1 MKRFVKAAIRGV
13 RAEISAGDGGWISL
27 SKSQAI
33 NVIGAVSKSG
43 QNVSQQSVLQL
54 SAVWACVARTS
65 GLIGSLPG
73 ALYERQA
80 DGGRKK
86 IVNDLS
92 RILSGQPNSG
102 QTGFE
107 FWEGNTAQ
115 ILMQGNGYNEK
126 LIVGNRLVGLRP
138 LFNCMRRVERSGK
151 VVFEVRE
158 NGRMRTLS
166 PDQVFHIPGF
176 GAGDGVGLSAIRYG
190 VQSLGSA
197 LAADEAAGTVFANGL
212 SVGGVIESDQT
223 LSPDQRA
230 DLQSLLTTFVG
241 SKKAGKTLTLEAGLK
256 YKQISM
262 NPDDAQL
269 LETRR
274 FQVDDICRWFGTPP
288 IVIGHASEGQTM
300 WGSGVESIMIAWRTM
315 GINPLLRR
323 IEARIN
329 RDLIPA
335 NKRDVWYWEWNRD
348 AMLQMDSK
356 AKSEF
361 LAKMVSNGI
370 ISRDEARVKLN
381 EERRGGAAD
390 DLMAQT
396 AMAGLEQLIRKAS
409 ET

>member
-1 MKRFVKAAIRGV
+1 MRRFVQAAVRGV
-13 RAEISAGDGGWISL
+13 RAEIAAGDGGWITL
-27 SKSQAI
+27 SNSQAI
-33 NVIGAVSKSG
+33 NVMGAVSKSG
-43 QNVSQQSVLQL
+43 QQVSQESVLQL
-54 SAVWACVARTS
+54 STVWACLARTS

-86 IVNDLS
+86 VVNDLS
-92 RILSGQPNSG
+92 RILAGQPNG
-102 QTGFE
+102 AQTGFE

-115 ILMQGNGYNEK
+115 ILMQGNAYNEK
-126 LIVGNRLVGLRP
+126 LMVGNRLVGLRP
-138 LFNCMRRVERSGK
+138 LFNCKRRITRSGA
-151 VVFEVRE
+151 VVFETHQHGKR
-158 NGRMRTLS
+158 RTLTA
-166 PDQVFHIPGF
+166 DQVFHIPGF

-212 SVGGVIESDQT
+212 NVGGVIQSDQT
-223 LSPDQRA
+223 LSPEQREQ
-230 DLQSLLTTFVG
+230 LQTVLSTFIG

-256 YKQISM
+256 YQQISM

-288 IVIGHASEGQTM
+288 IVIGHAGDGQTM
-300 WGSGVESIMIAWRTM
+300 WGSGVEAIMIAWRTM

-323 IEARIN
+323 MEARIN
-329 RDLIPA
+329 RDLIPS

-348 AMLQMDSK
+348 AMLQMDSTAK
-356 AKSEF
+356 ADF
-361 LAKMVSNGI
+361 LGKMVSNGI

>member
-1 MKRFVKAAIRGV
+1 MRRFIKAAMRGV
-13 RAEISAGDGGWISL
+13 RAEISAGNSGWISL
-27 SKSQAI
+27 SQPQALS
-33 NVIGAVSKSG
+33 VIGAVSKSG
-43 QNVSQQSVLQL
+43 QNVNQQSVLQL

-80 DGGRKK
+80 DGGRKRV
-86 IVNDLS
+86 VNDLS
-92 RILSGQPNSG
+92 RILSAKPNPE

-115 ILMQGNGYNEK
+115 ILMQGNGYSEK
-126 LIVGNRLVGLRP
+126 LMIGDRLVGLRP
-138 LFNCMRRVERSGK
+138 LFNCTRRITRVGR
-151 VVFEVRE
+151 VAFDIRE
-158 NGRMRTLS
+158 QGRLRTLTA
-166 PDQVFHIPGF
+166 DQVFHIPGF
-176 GAGDGVGLSAIRYG
+176 GAGDGVGLSVIRYG

-197 LAADEAAGTVFANGL
+197 LSADEAAGTVFANGL
-212 SVGGVIESDQT
+212 SAAGVIEADQT
-223 LSPDQRA
+223 LDAEQRA
-230 DLQSLLTTFVG
+230 ALQAIMQDFVG
-241 SKKAGKTLTLEAGLK
+241 SKKSGKTLTLEAGLK

-288 IVIGHASEGQTM
+288 IVIGHASEGTTM

-335 NKRDVWYWEWNRD
+335 GKRDVWYWEWNRD

-361 LAKMVSNGI
+361 LSKMVSVGI
-370 ISRDEARVKLN
+370 MSRDEARVKLN

-390 DLMAQT
+390 ELMAQT
-396 AMAGLEQLIRKAS
+396 AMAGLEQLITKAS

>member
-13 RAEISAGDGGWISL
+13 RAEIAAGNSGWISL
-27 SKSQAI
+27 SQPQALS
-33 NVIGAVSKSG
+33 VIGAVSQSG
-43 QNVSQQSVLQL
+43 QTVNQQSVLQL

-86 IVNDLS
+86 VVNDLS
-92 RILSGQPNSG
+92 RILSGKPNAD

-107 FWEGNTAQ
+107 FWEGNSAQ

-126 LIVGNRLVGLRP
+126 LMIGGRLVGLRP
-138 LFNCMRRVERSGK
+138 LFNCTRRIKRSGK

-158 NGRMRTLS
+158 HGRLRTLTA
-166 PDQVFHIPGF
+166 DQVFHIPGF

-197 LAADEAAGTVFANGL
+197 LSADEAAGTVFANGL
-212 SVGGVIESDQT
+212 SAAGVIEADQT
-223 LSPDQRA
+223 LDAEQRA
-230 DLQSLLTTFVG
+230 SLQAIMKDFVG
-241 SKKAGKTLTLEAGLK
+241 SKKSGKTLTLEAGLK

-288 IVIGHASEGQTM
+288 IVIGHASEGTTM

-329 RDLIPA
+329 RDLIPTS
-335 NKRDVWYWEWNRD
+335 KRDVWYWEWNRD

-356 AKSEF
+356 AKAEF

-370 ISRDEARVKLN
+370 MSRDEARVKLN

-396 AMAGLEQLIRKAS
+396 AMAGLEQLITRAS

>member
-1 MKRFVKAAIRGV
+1 MRRFIKAAVRGV
-13 RAEISAGDGGWISL
+13 RAEIAAGDSGWMSMTQQ
-27 SKSQAI
+27 QAL
-33 NVIGAVSKSG
+33 NVLGAVSKSG
-43 QNVSQQSVLQL
+43 QNVNQQSVLQL

-86 IVNDLS
+86 VVNDLS
-92 RILSGQPNSG
+92 RILAAQPNPG

-115 ILMQGNGYNEK
+115 ILLQGNGYNEK
-126 LIVGNRLVGLRP
+126 LMIGGRLVGLRP
-138 LFNCMRRVERSGK
+138 LFNAKRRIKRDGK

-158 NGRMRTLS
+158 NGRLRTLAA
-166 PDQVFHIPGF
+166 DQVFHIPGF
-176 GAGDGVGLSAIRYG
+176 GAGDGDGLSAVRYG

-197 LAADEAAGTVFANGL
+197 LSADEAAGTVFANGL
-212 SVGGVIESDQT
+212 TVGGVIQSDQT
-223 LSPDQRA
+223 LSSEQRA
-230 DLQSLLTTFVG
+230 DLQTLLSTFIG

-256 YKQISM
+256 YQQISM
-262 NPDDAQL
+262 NPEDAQL

-288 IVIGHASEGQTM
+288 IVIGHASEGTTM
-300 WGSGVESIMIAWRTM
+300 WGSGVESIMLAWRTM

-348 AMLQMDSK
+348 AMMQMDSK

-361 LAKMVSNGI
+361 LSKMVSVGI

-390 DLMAQT
+390 ELMAQT
-396 AMAGLEQLIRKAS
+396 AMAGLEQLITKAS

>member
-1 MKRFVKAAIRGV
+1 MMRLVKAAIRGV
-13 RAEISAGDGGWISL
+13 QAEITSGTGGWIAL
-27 SKSQAI
+27 SNSQAV
-33 NVIGAVSKSG
+33 NVMGAVSKSG
-43 QNVSQQSVLQL
+43 QSVSQQSVLQL
-54 SAVWACVARTS
+54 SAAWACVARTS

-73 ALYERQA
+73 ALYERQS

-86 IVNDLS
+86 ITNDLS
-92 RILSGQPNSG
+92 RILAGQPNAG

-115 ILMQGNGYNEK
+115 ILLQGNGYNEK
-126 LIVGNRLVGLRP
+126 LMVGNRLVGLRP
-138 LFNCMRRVERSGK
+138 LFGCKRRVKPSGA
-151 VVFEVRE
+151 VVFEAYE
-158 NGRMRTLS
+158 NGKLRTLS
-166 PDQVFHIPGF
+166 ADQVFHIPGF
-176 GAGDGVGLSAIRYG
+176 GAGDGEGLSAIRYG
-190 VQSLGSA
+190 VQSLGLA

-212 SVGGVIESDQT
+212 SVGGIIQSDQT
-223 LSPDQRA
+223 LSPDQRTQ
-230 DLQSLLTTFVG
+230 LQTVLAEFIG

-256 YKQISM
+256 YQPVSM

-269 LETRR
+269 LETRD
-274 FQVDDICRWFGTPP
+274 FNVPEICRWFGTPP
-288 IVIGHASEGQTM
+288 IVIGHAGDGQTM
-300 WGSGVESIMIAWRTM
+300 WGSGVEAIMIAWRTM

-323 IEARIN
+323 MEARIN

-348 AMLQMDSK
+348 AMLQMDST